1 MSGELSRDIP
11 HSHLLADLA
20 AGLLNVLAS
29 KVPDMGDDPAHAPLS
44 IPAAEPCH
52 EVPQAK

>member
-1 MSGELSRDIP
+1 MSGEQSRNIL
-11 HSHLLADLA
+11 HSHLVADLA

-29 KVPDMGDDPAHAPLS
+29 KVPDVGDDPAHAPLS

-52 EVPQAK
+52 EVPHAR